1 MGCRVT
7 ENCDQQGAYS
17 IHGTLVLYDLK
28 KTKTSDPQ
36 ERRMDGPLS
45 QWVIPCFQSLIN
57 HREYGVNFIKRGTG
71 KRNVLV
77 GWAPHQSS

>member
-7 ENCDQQGAYS
+7 ENCDQQGAHS
-17 IHGTLVLYDLK
+17 IHGTLVLYELK

-45 QWVIPCFQSLIN
+45 Q
-57 HREYGVNFIKRGTG
+57 
-71 KRNVLV
+71 
-77 GWAPHQSS
+77 